1 MATAMAMAVQGQQLD
16 DDNWT
21 TMIFT
26 VVAMVI
32 VALDRIVAVDVQ
44 ASLPSLQGDCYPC
57 RDGVSAAVKL
67 A

>member
-1 MATAMAMAVQGQQLD
+1 MATATAMAIRGQRLD
-16 DDNWT
+16 DGDWT

-44 ASLPSLQGDCYPC
+44 ASLPSLRAIVTLC
-57 RDGVSAAVKL
+57 
-67 A
+67 